1 MAGGGLLNQAG
12 NEAGNGYILALDQ
25 GTTGSA
31 ALVFDRS
38 GAPVSMADREIRQH
52 YPEPG
57 WVEHDPEE
65 IFATTLRVAREAL
78 ASAGITGRDLAAIGI
93 TNQRET
99 TVIWDRKTGQPIHP
113 AIVWQDRRSAAICQ
127 RLKQAGIEPIV
138 RERTGLLIDAY
149 FSATKIAWLLDNV
162 PGARERAEA
171 GDLAFGTID
180 SWLLWKLTG
189 GKVHVTDVT
198 NASRTMLFNIH
209 ERRWD
214 GVLLDALG
222 VPTALLPE
230 VRPSSGIL
238 GEVGGEALA
247 AFDGVPVPIAGV
259 AGDQQSA
266 LFGQACFT
274 PGMSK
279 NTYGTGSFLLLNT
292 GERAPS
298 SRLGLLTTVAW
309 QVGNEWTY
317 ALEGAVFVTG
327 AAVQWLRDGLGIIAT
342 AAETE
347 AMANSVE
354 DTGGVYF
361 VPAFAGLGA
370 PYWDMYAR
378 GAIVGLSGGTR
389 REHIA
394 RATLEAIA
402 FQTADV
408 LAGMRDEGGVDVPV
422 LRVDGGGT
430 ANGFLMQFQSD
441 LLGIPLEVADVQETT
456 ARGAAYLAGL
466 GVGFWEHADEI
477 VEQWRPSR
485 RYEPTM
491 SDDRR
496 ADLIAHWH
504 RAVDRAR
511 NWASG

>member
-1 MAGGGLLNQAG
+1 LK
-12 NEAGNGYILALDQ
+12 EAGHGYILALDQ

-31 ALVFDRS
+31 ALVFDRR
-38 GAPVSMADREIRQH
+38 GAPVAMADREIRQH

-57 WVEHDPEE
+57 WVEHDPDE
-65 IFATTLRVAREAL
+65 IFATTLQVAREAL
-78 ASAGITGRDLAAIGI
+78 DQARIGGRDLAAIGI

-99 TVIWDRKTGQPIHP
+99 TIIWDRETGRPIAP
-113 AIVWQDRRSAAICQ
+113 AVVWQCRRSTPICQ
-127 RLKQAGIEPIV
+127 RLKQAGLEPIV

-149 FSATKIAWLLDNV
+149 FSATKIAWLLDHV
-162 PGARERAEA
+162 PGARERAVA
-171 GDLAFGTID
+171 GELAFGTVD

-189 GKVHVTDVT
+189 GTAHVTDVT

-209 ERRWD
+209 ERTWD
-214 GVLLDALG
+214 TILLDAVG
-222 VPTALLPE
+222 VPAALLPE
-230 VRPSSGIL
+230 VRPSSGVL
-238 GEVGGEALA
+238 GEVAGEALDV
-247 AFDGVPVPIAGV
+247 FDGVGVPIAGV

-292 GERAPS
+292 GDRAPS

-309 QVGNEWTY
+309 QLGDEWTY

-327 AAVQWLRDGLGIIAT
+327 AAVQWLRDGLGIISN

-347 AMANSVE
+347 QMARSVE

-378 GAIVGLSGGTR
+378 GAIVGLTGATR

-430 ANGFLMQFQSD
+430 ANSFLMQFQSD

-466 GVGFWEHADEI
+466 GVGFWSDASEI
-477 VEQWRPSR
+477 VQQWQPSR

-491 SDDRR
+491 SEDRR
-496 ADLIAHWH
+496 ADLIAAWH
-504 RAVDRAR
+504 RAIDRAR

>member
-1 MAGGGLLNQAG
+1 VS
-12 NEAGNGYILALDQ
+12 EAGRGYILALDQ

-31 ALVFDRS
+31 ALVFDRR
-38 GAPVSMADREIRQH
+38 GAPVAMADREIRQG

-65 IFATTLRVAREAL
+65 IYSTTLRVAREVL
-78 ASAGITGRDLAAIGI
+78 DSAGITGRDLAAIGI

-99 TVIWDRKTGQPIHP
+99 TLIWDRTTGQAIAP
-113 AIVWQDRRSAAICQ
+113 AVVWQCRRSTPICQ
-127 RLKQAGIEPIV
+127 RLKQAGLEPIV

-149 FSATKIAWLLDNV
+149 FSASKIAWLLENV

-171 GDLAFGTID
+171 GELLFGTVD
-180 SWLLWKLTG
+180 TWLLWKLTG
-189 GKVHVTDVT
+189 GAVHLTDVT
-198 NASRTMLFNIH
+198 NASRTMLYNIH
-209 ERRWD
+209 ERKWD
-214 GVLLDALG
+214 DILLEAIG
-222 VPTALLPE
+222 IPRALLPE
-230 VRPSSGIL
+230 TRPSSGVM
-238 GEVGGEALA
+238 GEVAGEALA
-247 AFDGVPVPIAGV
+247 SFDGVGVPIAGV
-259 AGDQQSA
+259 AGDQQAA

-292 GERAPS
+292 GDRAPS

-309 QVGNEWTY
+309 EVGDTWTY

-327 AAVQWLRDGLGIIAT
+327 AAVQWLRDGLGIIAD

-347 AMANSVE
+347 ALARSVE

-378 GAIVGLSGGTR
+378 GAIVGLTGSTR
-389 REHIA
+389 REHLV

-408 LAGMRDEGGVDVPV
+408 LAGMRDEGGVDVQV

-430 ANGFLMQFQSD
+430 ANSFLMQFQTD

-466 GVGFWEHADEI
+466 GVGFWTDAGEI
-477 VEQWRPSR
+477 MRQWKPSR
-485 RYEPTM
+485 RFEPAM
-491 SDDRR
+491 SEDRR
-496 ADLIAHWH
+496 AGLMTAWH

-511 NWASG
+511 NWATG